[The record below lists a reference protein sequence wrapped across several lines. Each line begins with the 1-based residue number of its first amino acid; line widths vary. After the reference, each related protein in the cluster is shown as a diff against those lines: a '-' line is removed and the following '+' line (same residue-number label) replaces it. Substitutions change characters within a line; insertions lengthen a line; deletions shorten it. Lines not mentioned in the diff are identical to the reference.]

1 VEIVHEVLNGP
12 AGQQKL
18 AELND
23 PKKQSVEIRA
33 LILRQGDFDVFTVYR
48 PREVGSQASFDW
60 LSSTKG
66 DGCIVEVF
74 VLVIKV
80 PGSSSEEIHIQTTH
94 PKHYA
99 RTLGDEIVARR
110 P

>member
-12 AGQQKL
+12 SGQQKL

-23 PKKQSVEIRA
+23 AKAKSVEIRTV
-33 LILRQGDFDVFTVYR
+33 ILRQGDFDVFTVYR
-48 PREVGSQASFDW
+48 PKEKGTQTSFDW

-66 DGCIVEVF
+66 DGYIVEVF

-94 PKHYA
+94 ATDYA
-99 RTLGDEIVARR
+99 RTLSDEIVGRR